1 MVDGLGC
8 TSSHINIKFKS
19 VDLEAIVRLH
29 MGMNVKNF
37 FFKVTLS
44 RFVNNIKR
52 NLAKFTIIMNKMCW
66 IQTNNLPAI
75 CTDCIFIIV
84 MIGYEGL
91 VQGCLFSTESGTWF
105 IESELCFDIVIFK
118 NGCWWIKSSCC
129 CCIVLFLTKA
139 E

>member
-29 MGMNVKNF
+29 MGMNDKNI

-52 NLAKFTIIMNKMCW
+52 NLAKFTIIMNKMC
-66 IQTNNLPAI
+66 
-75 CTDCIFIIV
+75 
-84 MIGYEGL
+84 
-91 VQGCLFSTESGTWF
+91 
-105 IESELCFDIVIFK
+105 
-118 NGCWWIKSSCC
+118 
-129 CCIVLFLTKA
+129 
-139 E
+139 